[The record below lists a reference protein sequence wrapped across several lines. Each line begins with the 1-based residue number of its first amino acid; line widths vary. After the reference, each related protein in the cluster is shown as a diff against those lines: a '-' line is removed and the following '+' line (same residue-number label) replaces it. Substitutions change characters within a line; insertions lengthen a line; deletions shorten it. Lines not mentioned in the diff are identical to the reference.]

1 MSLDSVEASIGPPDN
16 LGTKASCSSQGP
28 KVIHVCRAI
37 TSWILLCAENL
48 KIKVMKLFLYVVYW
62 IYKLL
67 CALVLGEIHQG
78 RQYHGYSKT
87 TRNHRHQSPEFC
99 VPKQPHQRWHSS
111 RTSRGVKSSTRDDRS
126 PSSSYYYPGQPYPI
140 RSSLPPGEY
149 QYLSPELFKPL
160 TPSSNWKPNSPYW
173 QRGCSPTNGGVVVS
187 TRTNHVCLP
196 TSPHC
201 W

>member
-16 LGTKASCSSQGP
+16 LGTKASCSSQEP
-28 KVIHVCRAI
+28 KG
-37 TSWILLCAENL
+37 ILLCAENL

-99 VPKQPHQRWHSS
+99 VPKQPHQRWPSS

-149 QYLSPELFKPL
+149 RYFSPELFKPL